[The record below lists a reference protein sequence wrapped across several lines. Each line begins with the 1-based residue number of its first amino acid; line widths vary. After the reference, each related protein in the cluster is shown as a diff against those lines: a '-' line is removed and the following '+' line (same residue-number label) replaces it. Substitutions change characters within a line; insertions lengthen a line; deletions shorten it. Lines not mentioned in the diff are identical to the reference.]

1 MPNKAATLASW
12 IARVGVAAMFLFTG
26 IFKLSGNPDAQ
37 ATFAQIGGDP
47 VMYFTGLAEVIG
59 AVLILLP
66 KTKAVGGVFAMGVMG
81 GAIVS
86 HAANLVPNH
95 DMLPL
100 ALLLFTASAAV
111 VWLHRRELPVIGER
125 LPGPQ
130 PEPAKAA

>member
-1 MPNKAATLASW
+1 MKPAILTSW
-12 IARVGVAAMFLFTG
+12 IARIGVACLFLFTG
-26 IFKLSGNPDAQ
+26 IFKLTGNPDAQ

-47 VMYFTGLAEVIG
+47 MMYFTGLAEIVG

-86 HAANLVPNH
+86 HLTGMVPND

-100 ALLLFTASAAV
+100 AIVLFVAAGV
-111 VWLHRRELPVIGER
+111 VAWLHRRELPVIGSG
-125 LPGPQ
+125 LAVPA
-130 PEPAKAA
+130 EPAEA